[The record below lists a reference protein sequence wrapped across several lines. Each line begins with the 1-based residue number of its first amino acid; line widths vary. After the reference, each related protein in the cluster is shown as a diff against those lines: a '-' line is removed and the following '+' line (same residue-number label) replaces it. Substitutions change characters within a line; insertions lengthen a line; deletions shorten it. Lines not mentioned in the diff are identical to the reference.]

1 MKNLLFAGLI
11 LLACSACSKEDDAL
25 PKDPTTKGAVDRSND
40 APMNENVIFA
50 EE

>member
-25 PKDPTTKGAVDRSND
+25 PKEPSNNWTTDHSND
-40 APMNENVIFA
+40 APINENVIFA